1 MGYSLYFYPLLKVM
15 TGLVGE
21 FEVKLDGKGRFLF
34 PAGLRKQLSPAAQE
48 QFMLNKG
55 FEDCLTLYPMN
66 EWERLSAKLSKLNL
80 FKPQNRMFYRLFH
93 QGAKQLALDAAGRI
107 LIPVTH
113 MERVGLDKDVM
124 LIAYNDRIEIWD
136 KSKYFNLIED
146 NMTDFADLADKV
158 MGEFDDFGGNNNGE

>member
-1 MGYSLYFYPLLKVM
+1 MEIFPLILPIITVM
-15 TGLVGE
+15 AGLVGE
-21 FEVKLDGKGRFLF
+21 YEVKLDPKGRFLF

-48 QFMLNKG
+48 NFMLNKG

-66 EWERLSAKLSKLNL
+66 EWEKLSEKLSKLNL
-80 FKPQNRMFYRLFH
+80 FKPNNRMFYRLFH
-93 QGAKQLALDAAGRI
+93 QGAKAIALDSAGRI

-136 KSKYFNLIED
+136 RTKYFNMIEG
-146 NMTDFADLADKV
+146 NMTDFADLANEV
-158 MGEFDDFGGNNNGE
+158 MGDIEDGE